1 MTIDS
6 LFNIFINTLKNTL
19 KTWDYYVNWDRIVK
33 NIEPIEKELNL
44 LNSLIGKTNIKEE
57 FIRLMKEYPNILKAI
72 PILLAIRED
81 KIEVLIDVRN
91 FIYERYNLNKTE
103 ITNKETKQLSDFII
117 NSGLGEMLTN
127 RKIKS
132 IVDYV
137 LGVEVGMD
145 TNARKN
151 RGGTIMENIVEMH
164 IADLCNTMG
173 YDYIKQGTKNKIKEK
188 WNIDIVIE
196 ESERSIDF
204 VIKGKSNKLYFI
216 EVNFYGGGGSK
227 LKATAGEY
235 RKMAE
240 YWKKQGFVFIW
251 ITDGKGWKT
260 TVKPLKEYYDDGNF
274 LLNIS
279 MLSNGYLKDIIE

>member
-1 MTIDS
+1 MSNDS
-6 LFNIFINTLKNTL
+6 LFNIFINTLKTTL
-19 KTWDYYVNWDRIVK
+19 KTWDYYVNWDRILK

-44 LNSLIGKTNIKEE
+44 LNSLIGKTNIGEE
-57 FIRLMKEYPNILKAI
+57 FIKLIKEYPNVLKAI

-81 KIEVLIDVRN
+81 KIEVLIDAKN
-91 FIYERYNLNKTE
+91 FIYERYNFHKTE
-103 ITNKETKQLSDFII
+103 ITNKEIEQLSDFII

-132 IVDYV
+132 LVDYV
-137 LGVEVGMD
+137 LGIEVGMD

-151 RGGTIMENIVEMH
+151 RGGLIMENIVEMH
-164 IADLCNTMG
+164 IADLCNTME
-173 YDYIKQGTKNKIKEK
+173 YDYVKQGTKNKIKEK
-188 WNIDIVIE
+188 WGIDIAIE

-240 YWKKQGFVFIW
+240 YWKKQGFSFIW

-260 TVKPLKEYYDDGNF
+260 TIKPLKEYYDDGNF

>member
-1 MTIDS
+1 MVNDS
-6 LFNIFINTLKNTL
+6 LFNIFINTLKQTL
-19 KTWDYYVNWDRIVK
+19 KTWDYYVNWNRILK

-44 LNSLIGKTNIKEE
+44 LNSLIGKVDIQEK
-57 FIRLMKEYPNILKAI
+57 FIELVQQYPNVLKAI
-72 PILLAIRED
+72 PILLAIRENR
-81 KIEVLIDVRN
+81 IEVLIDSRN
-91 FIYERYNLNKTE
+91 FIYERYNFYKTE
-103 ITNKETKQLSDFII
+103 LTNKDIEHLSHFVV
-117 NSGLGEMLTN
+117 NSGLGEMLTE

-132 IVDYV
+132 LVDYA
-137 LGVEVGMD
+137 LGIEVGMD

-164 IADLCNTMG
+164 ITDLCNTMG
-173 YDYIKQGTKNKIKEK
+173 YDYIKQGTKHKIKNK
-188 WNIDIVIE
+188 WGIDIEIE

-204 VIKGKSNKLYFI
+204 IIRGKNNKLYFI

-240 YWKKQGFVFIW
+240 YWKKQGFEFIW

-260 TVKPLKEYYDDGNF
+260 TIKPLKEYYDDGNY
-274 LLNIS
+274 LLNIT
-279 MLSNGYLKDIIE
+279 MLANGYLKDIID

>member
-1 MTIDS
+1 MANDS
-6 LFNIFINTLKNTL
+6 LFKIFINTLKNTL
-19 KTWDYYVNWDRIVK
+19 KTWDYYVNWDRILR
-33 NIEPIEKELNL
+33 NIQPIEKELNL
-44 LNSLIGKTNIKEE
+44 LNSLIGKADIQEK
-57 FIRLMKEYPNILKAI
+57 FIELVKEYPNVLKAI
-72 PILLAIRED
+72 PILLAIREE
-81 KIEVLIDVRN
+81 KIEVLIDAQN
-91 FIYERYNLNKTE
+91 FIYERYNFNKKE
-103 ITNKETKQLSDFII
+103 ITDKDIEQLSNFVV
-117 NSGLGEMLTN
+117 NSGLGEMLKD

-132 IVDYV
+132 LVDYV

-151 RGGTIMENIVEMH
+151 RGGTIMEDIVEMH

-173 YDYIKQGTKNKIKEK
+173 FDYIKQGTKHKIKYH
-188 WNIDIVIE
+188 WNIDIQIE

-204 VIKGKSNKLYFI
+204 IIKGKNNKLYFI

-240 YWKKQGFVFIW
+240 YWKKQGVEFIW

-260 TVKPLKEYYDDGNF
+260 TIKPLKEYYDDGNY
-274 LLNIS
+274 LLNIT
-279 MLSNGYLKDIIE
+279 MLTNGYLKDIIQ